1 MFNRK
6 RNRLRRGQRRV
17 LDGAACRGTGAIEL
31 TLKEI
36 REPRAERPEKGRR
49 TRAGVGGGGGGGGIL
64 SRTKILRRR
73 KSRRRGYVRLMLAR
87 EEERGERAQELT
99 ESFL

>member
-1 MFNRK
+1 MLVF
-6 RNRLRRGQRRV
+6 G
-17 LDGAACRGTGAIEL
+17 GTGAIEL

-36 REPRAERPEKGRR
+36 REAARE
-49 TRAGVGGGGGGGGIL
+49 GGTVREGIL

>member
-1 MFNRK
+1 MLVF
-6 RNRLRRGQRRV
+6 G
-17 LDGAACRGTGAIEL
+17 GTGAIEL

-36 REPRAERPEKGRR
+36 REAAREG
-49 TRAGVGGGGGGGGIL
+49 GVVREGIL

>member
-1 MFNRK
+1 MVF
-6 RNRLRRGQRRV
+6 G
-17 LDGAACRGTGAIEL
+17 GTGAIEL

-36 REPRAERPEKGRR
+36 REAAREG
-49 TRAGVGGGGGGGGIL
+49 GVVREGIL

>member
-1 MFNRK
+1 MVF
-6 RNRLRRGQRRV
+6 G
-17 LDGAACRGTGAIEL
+17 GTGAIEL

-36 REPRAERPEKGRR
+36 REAAGREEGRQEKEFYHERKYSG
-49 TRAGVGGGGGGGGIL
+49 GV
-64 SRTKILRRR
+64 

>member
-1 MFNRK
+1 MLVF
-6 RNRLRRGQRRV
+6 G
-17 LDGAACRGTGAIEL
+17 GTGAIEL

-36 REPRAERPEKGRR
+36 REA
-49 TRAGVGGGGGGGGIL
+49 AAGGGREEEGRQEKEFYHERKYSGGV
-64 SRTKILRRR
+64 

>member
-1 MFNRK
+1 MLVF
-6 RNRLRRGQRRV
+6 G
-17 LDGAACRGTGAIEL
+17 GTGAIEL

-36 REPRAERPEKGRR
+36 REAARE
-49 TRAGVGGGGGGGGIL
+49 GGAVREGIL

>member
-1 MFNRK
+1 MLVF
-6 RNRLRRGQRRV
+6 G
-17 LDGAACRGTGAIEL
+17 GTGAIEL

-36 REPRAERPEKGRR
+36 REA
-49 TRAGVGGGGGGGGIL
+49 AAGGGGREEEGRQEKEFYHERKYSGGV
-64 SRTKILRRR
+64 